1 MNFSLEEIYSMYGQY
16 DKFVTL
22 EFEYSS
28 EEYKKFGFR
37 LMGTFLFDL
46 NDRIDLEKTLQK
58 DEISRTD
65 RKIKFSPSD
74 LEELTDAQKTD
85 LDRDGILASSIYLV
99 STLDL
104 PKKNRFRELGKKEI
118 ENVMHI
124 KAPEFSGWEEL
135 NRVRFGFLNSRYS
148 KGQNLSPQ
156 ELVQYWAFRKHFN
169 INHDK
174 EDFKQVFE
182 NGKQNFIEKIRLEE
196 LRAKYQE
203 LIITEE
209 EIEEFAKLVV
219 KEIVYKNEVID
230 KEITHSTDRINEI
243 SNTYGSELE
252 NLKKIC
258 RGFDEKIIAFGE
270 KTIFL
275 EFERFVHIYARHVAE
290 TQIGE
295 KFVNDK
301 SVFQYKFDDIIRVI
315 KMVVESVNN
324 EIQEH
329 FKQTPN
335 KPFRRMGSRSI
346 YIDGHY
352 YRVEIEPNGKLK
364 DFHPYNDDENTGADL
379 EQN

>member
-22 EFEYSS
+22 EFEYNSD
-28 EEYKKFGFR
+28 EYEKFGFR

-46 NDRIDLEKTLQK
+46 DDRVELEKILQK
-58 DEISRTD
+58 DEIQRTD
-65 RKIKFSPSD
+65 RKIKFSPSE
-74 LEELTDAQKTD
+74 LEELTNDQKTD
-85 LDRDGILASSIYLV
+85 LDRDGILVSSIHTV

-104 PKKNRFRELGKKEI
+104 PKQNRFRELGKKEI
-118 ENVMHI
+118 QNVMHI

-169 INHDK
+169 INIDK
-174 EDFKQVFE
+174 DDFKEVFE
-182 NGKQNFIEKIRLEE
+182 NGDEALKEKIRLEE

-203 LIITEE
+203 LTIVEE

-219 KEIVYKNEVID
+219 KEIIYKNEIIE
-230 KEITHSTDRINEI
+230 KEIAHSTERINEI
-243 SNTYGSELE
+243 SDTYGSALE

-258 RGFDEKIIAFGE
+258 RGFDEKVIAFGE
-270 KTIFL
+270 KTVFL

-315 KMVVESVNN
+315 KMVVESVND

-335 KPFRRMGSRSI
+335 RSFRRMGRRSI
-346 YIDGHY
+346 YVDGHY
-352 YRVEIEPNGKLK
+352 YRIEIEPNGKLK
-364 DFHPYNDDENTGADL
+364 DFHPYNDDENTAADL